1 MSSHHHDAL
10 DHGSD
15 GSLSVRR
22 LWGVATLNVALG
34 VAQLMGG
41 LAFASV
47 ALLADTL
54 HQAIDAV
61 GLVISA
67 VALTLAARPATRRRT
82 FGWGRADALGALVS
96 GLVLAAST
104 VWIVWESVERLGSP
118 AEVDGW
124 GVVALGVAGA
134 LINGGSARFL
144 GRSHELS
151 VRAARLHLLTDM
163 AGSLGVVLSGLVVAT
178 TGWDRI
184 DPVISLLI
192 SATVIFA
199 TVRLLVR
206 AANMLL
212 DATPTGIDVAEV
224 EAAMRSVADV
234 TDVHHLHVW
243 SLSPN
248 DVAVTAHVEME
259 GEDATVHAAQ
269 ATAQEIEALL
279 AERFGITHTTVQV
292 ECHAC
297 EAPDH

>member
-1 MSSHHHDAL
+1 MS
-10 DHGSD
+10 
-15 GSLSVRR
+15 VKR
-22 LWGVATLNVALG
+22 LWGVATLNVGLG
-34 VAQLMGG
+34 VAQLVGG

-104 VWIVWESVERLGSP
+104 VWIVWESIERLGSP
-118 AEVDGW
+118 AAVDGW
-124 GVVALGVAGA
+124 GVIALGVAGA

-163 AGSLGVVLSGLVVAT
+163 AGSLGVVLSGVVVTT

-192 SATVIFA
+192 SVTVIYA

-212 DATPTGIDVAEV
+212 DATPAGIDVGEV
-224 EAAMRSVADV
+224 EAAMRSVDGV

-243 SLSPN
+243 SLSPS

-259 GEDATVHAAQ
+259 GEDATVHVAQ
-269 ATAQEIEALL
+269 ATAQEIEAVLS
-279 AERFGITHTTVQV
+279 ERFGITHTTVQV
-292 ECHAC
+292 ECHPC